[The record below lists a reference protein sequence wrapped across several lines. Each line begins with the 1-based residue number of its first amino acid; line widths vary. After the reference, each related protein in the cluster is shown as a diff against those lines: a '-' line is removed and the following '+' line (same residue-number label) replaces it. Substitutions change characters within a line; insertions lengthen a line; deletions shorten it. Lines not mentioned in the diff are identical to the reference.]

1 MTVYS
6 SHVKL
11 LNNKAEVRFGN
22 RSFMVAGL
30 DAEDSSLCCPTELMV
45 GALGG

>member
-11 LNNKAEVRFGN
+11 VNKRAEVHFGN
-22 RSFMVAGL
+22 RSLTVAGL
-30 DAEDSSLCCPTELMV
+30 DAEDCSLCCPTELMV
-45 GALGG
+45 GALGS